1 MSPLP
6 IRYKERFVSNA
17 SRAKRGISE
26 LKAIEDSFARHLGKI
41 EGALGPRITRSMS
54 TSESDLYTLKCG
66 GTREFG
72 PIHFTSS
79 YRLET
84 DDTMVGVFGRDG
96 KTFVN
101 SSVGKGLPLV
111 GEERHKLRLR
121 TREELVNAIRSIF
134 TDVSLIRS
142 VDILAMQCEGAEFI
156 DLPIKKR
163 NNVLHLQ
170 HTMLLENA
178 IYEDQATLLDLLK
191 GDGGPLIDPD
201 AMPPTWALKPDVSLD
216 AFANAIKF
224 IAFDEITSYFHIS
237 RWQSRTGKKAD
248 PDLFE
253 KIFHSSSPNRSK
265 LIDKN
270 RRRRLERLRRS
281 LGQSTAV

>member
-41 EGALGPRITRSMS
+41 EGALGPRITRLIG
-54 TSESDLYTLKCG
+54 TTEWDLAKLRAGRTH
-66 GTREFG
+66 EFG
-72 PIHFTSS
+72 PLMFKSS

-84 DDTMVGVFGRDG
+84 NDTMVGVFDGDG

-101 SSVGKGLPLV
+101 SSVGEGLPLD
-111 GEERHKLRLR
+111 GKRHKLRLK

-134 TDVSLIRS
+134 IDVSLIRS
-142 VDILAMQCEGAEFI
+142 IDVLEMQREGVEFI

-170 HTMLLENA
+170 HTILLEES
-178 IYEDQATLLDLLK
+178 IYEDQAMLLDLLK
-191 GDGGPLIDPD
+191 GDGEPQMDSD
-201 AMPPTWALKPDVSLD
+201 AMPPTWTLKPDVSLD
-216 AFANAIKF
+216 AFANAVKF
-224 IAFDEITSYFHIS
+224 IAFDEITSFFHIS
-237 RWQSRTGKKAD
+237 HWQSRTGKKAD
-248 PDLFE
+248 PNLFE
-253 KIFHSSSPNRSK
+253 RIFHASSPDRSK
-265 LIDKN
+265 LVDAN
-270 RRRRLERLRRS
+270 RRQRLEQLRRS
-281 LGQSTAV
+281 LGQSAAV